1 MLNTLL
7 KEFHSFEK
15 EVANVLLQM
24 DDLRLKIREAYG
36 MENIDE
42 MKIAEIPFAAYEMQ
56 LERHLQEK
64 KEMEERHL
72 KEKEQIHDRHE
83 REKERIRKHYKN
95 IIMWISIPF
104 IVFLIGVFGSVV
116 WFFREYEFASYVQ
129 DGDGLNNIVNES
141 TQGDVTYEPNFE
153 DLESQR

>member
-1 MLNTLL
+1 
-7 KEFHSFEK
+7 
-15 EVANVLLQM
+15 
-24 DDLRLKIREAYG
+24 

-104 IVFLIGVFGSVV
+104 IVFLIGVFGGVV
-116 WFFREYEFASYVQ
+116 WFFGEYEFASYAQ

-141 TQGDVTYEPNFE
+141 AQGDVTYEPNFE

>member
-1 MLNTLL
+1 
-7 KEFHSFEK
+7 
-15 EVANVLLQM
+15 
-24 DDLRLKIREAYG
+24 

-104 IVFLIGVFGSVV
+104 IVFLIGVFGSAV
-116 WFFREYEFASYVQ
+116 WFFNDYEFASYYQ
-129 DGDGLNNIVNES
+129 DVNADNSGVATIEDGIHYNAVE
-141 TQGDVTYEPNFE
+141 
-153 DLESQR
+153 

>member
-1 MLNTLL
+1 
-7 KEFHSFEK
+7 
-15 EVANVLLQM
+15 
-24 DDLRLKIREAYG
+24 

-104 IVFLIGVFGSVV
+104 IVFLIGAFGSIV
-116 WFFREYEFASYVQ
+116 WFFGEYEFASYAQ

>member
-1 MLNTLL
+1 
-7 KEFHSFEK
+7 
-15 EVANVLLQM
+15 
-24 DDLRLKIREAYG
+24 

-116 WFFREYEFASYVQ
+116 WFFREYEFASYAQ

>member
-1 MLNTLL
+1 
-7 KEFHSFEK
+7 
-15 EVANVLLQM
+15 
-24 DDLRLKIREAYG
+24 

-95 IIMWISIPF
+95 LIMWISIPF

-116 WFFREYEFASYVQ
+116 WFLNNYDIIGFDQNSTYGNANFIGN
-129 DGDGLNNIVNES
+129 DGDISNGEANYYMGE
-141 TQGDVTYEPNFE
+141 TEE
-153 DLESQR
+153 

>member
-1 MLNTLL
+1 
-7 KEFHSFEK
+7 
-15 EVANVLLQM
+15 
-24 DDLRLKIREAYG
+24 

-95 IIMWISIPF
+95 LIMWISIPF
-104 IVFLIGVFGSVV
+104 IVFLIGVFGSIV
-116 WFFREYEFASYVQ
+116 WF
-129 DGDGLNNIVNES
+129 LNNYEIATYTQELNTGYYGDAIIEDGITHSVNE
-141 TQGDVTYEPNFE
+141 
-153 DLESQR
+153 

>member
-1 MLNTLL
+1 
-7 KEFHSFEK
+7 
-15 EVANVLLQM
+15 
-24 DDLRLKIREAYG
+24 

-104 IVFLIGVFGSVV
+104 IVFLIGVFGSAV
-116 WFFREYEFASYVQ
+116 WFLNNYDIIGFDQNSTHGNANFIGN
-129 DGDGLNNIVNES
+129 DGDISNGEANYYMGE
-141 TQGDVTYEPNFE
+141 TEG
-153 DLESQR
+153 

>member
-1 MLNTLL
+1 
-7 KEFHSFEK
+7 
-15 EVANVLLQM
+15 
-24 DDLRLKIREAYG
+24 

-95 IIMWISIPF
+95 LIMWISIPF
-104 IVFLIGVFGSVV
+104 IVFLIGVFGSAV
-116 WFFREYEFASYVQ
+116 WFFGEYEFASYAQ

-141 TQGDVTYEPNFE
+141 AQGDVTYEPNFE